1 MEYYSRIST
10 HRFRRITIRLSIIE
24 IEFRTR
30 ALPAREPESN
40 EERAYKRA
48 RIEEAM
54 NAQRYS
60 AEMRWALHV

>member
-10 HRFRRITIRLSIIE
+10 HRFRRITIRLNFIE

-30 ALPAREPESN
+30 ALPPREPVSC
-40 EERAYKRA
+40 EERAYRRA

-54 NAQRYS
+54 NAQRYT
-60 AEMRWALHV
+60 AEVRWALHV